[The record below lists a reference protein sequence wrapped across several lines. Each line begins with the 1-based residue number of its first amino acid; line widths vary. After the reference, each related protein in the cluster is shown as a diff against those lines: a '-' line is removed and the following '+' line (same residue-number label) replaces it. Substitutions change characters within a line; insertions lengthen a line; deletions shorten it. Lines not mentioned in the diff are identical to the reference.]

1 MAIGPLPV
9 WHLFL
14 PKQLPSS
21 HMLVL
26 SMNNWNKIFTVLEH
40 LVLNYSYARWAFLYL
55 SRWPLTTLKKVLCHC
70 GHILIQSPGGKSFL
84 WPDRWCRRGCTSRG
98 SRRPGGRPAPPAPAE
113 AEAEAPSSP
122 TITKPADNLR
132 FQTAGGQTRKIVTKQ
147 KFTSGSDD

>member
-1 MAIGPLPV
+1 MAIGPLPA

-14 PKQLPSS
+14 PKQLPYS

-26 SMNNWNKIFTVLEH
+26 FNMNNRNKIFCSLGTSGTHTQDERSSIYPDDL
-40 LVLNYSYARWAFLYL
+40 LR
-55 SRWPLTTLKKVLCHC
+55 PLKRCSVIVAIFWSNLLA
-70 GHILIQSPGGKSFL
+70 GKSFL

-122 TITKPADNLR
+122 VITKPADNLR